1 MSWKERM
8 KEFGGG
14 DMAFLSEDGEAIKFI
29 VVGEPV
35 LLEGEF
41 KGTPSRKVGCP
52 VITEDGFLLFVVGM
66 RLARKLSKH
75 ETDFPSRAFMAVRH
89 GEANDSNAT
98 YELKVLDDEQ
108 LVKKLFEI
116 QNQTD
121 LATAIPESIAAAKE
135 VMSK

>member
-1 MSWKERM
+1 MSWKDKM

-35 LLEGEF
+35 LLEGEY

-75 ETDFPSRAFMAVRH
+75 ELDFPSRAFMAVRH

-98 YELKVLDDEQ
+98 YELKVLDDAE
-108 LVKKLFEI
+108 LVKRLFVI
-116 QNQTD
+116 QSQTD
-121 LATAIPESIAAAKE
+121 LATAIPEALAAAKE
-135 VMSK
+135 VMTK